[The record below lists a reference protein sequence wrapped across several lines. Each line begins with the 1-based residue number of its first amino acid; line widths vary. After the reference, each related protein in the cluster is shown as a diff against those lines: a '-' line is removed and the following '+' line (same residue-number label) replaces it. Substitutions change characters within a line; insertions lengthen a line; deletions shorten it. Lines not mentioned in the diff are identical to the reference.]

1 MLINLKKKA
10 ENLKK
15 IILLINRKKPVPL
28 SIPDLD
34 ENDIFV
40 VSKEIRENN
49 VALGNCIKKF
59 ENQISKITGSKNI
72 ILVSNGTLGLFAT
85 LISEKIHSN
94 HEILVPTL
102 NYIASTNAI
111 LACKGIPH
119 FVDSSKDDLGVD
131 FKKLDDYLKKIT
143 TIKKNFTIN
152 KKTKRT
158 IKAIMITHVFGHP
171 NNMTEAIKICKKY
184 KLKLIEDASE
194 ALGSTYK
201 NKHVGTY
208 GDYGVISFNGNKIIT
223 SGGGGAIFVKKKSD
237 FLKLKKIIDNGKKF
251 DKFNFLHESF
261 GLNLRL
267 PNLNASLGYSQ
278 ILKLKK
284 KISQRRKL
292 YKIYSKYSQ
301 KGFNIMNEPTHA
313 KSNFWLQT
321 IKLNNQ
327 KEKNYLLNFLY
338 NNKIQARSIWK
349 PNHLFSHLKKFPK
362 MNLDNSLKIYNTTI
376 NIPSS
381 LNVK

>member
-15 IILLINRKKPVPL
+15 IILSINKKKPVPL

-34 ENDIFV
+34 ENDLFV
-40 VSKEIRENN
+40 VSKEIRGNN
-49 VALGNCIKKF
+49 VALGNYIKKF
-59 ENQISKITGSKNI
+59 ENQISKITGSKNV

-85 LISEKIHSN
+85 LINEKINSD

-119 FVDSSKDDLGVD
+119 FVDSAKDDLGVD
-131 FKKLDDYLKKIT
+131 FKKLDKYLKKTT

-152 KKTKRT
+152 KKSKRI

-171 NNMTEAIKICKKY
+171 NNMIEAKKICKKY

-201 NKHVGTY
+201 NKHLGTY

-223 SGGGGAIFVKKKSD
+223 TGGGGAIFVKKNSD
-237 FLKLKKIIDNGKKF
+237 FLNLKKIIDNGKKF
-251 DKFNFLHESF
+251 EKFNFRYKCF

-292 YKIYSKYSQ
+292 YKIYSKYGQ
-301 KGFNIMNEPTHA
+301 KGFKIINEPINS
-313 KSNFWLQT
+313 KSNFWLQA

-327 KEKNYLLNFLY
+327 KEKNYLLKFLY
-338 NNKIQARSIWK
+338 KNKIEARSIWK

-362 MNLDNSLKIYNTTI
+362 MNLDNSMKIYNTTI

-381 LNVK
+381 LYVK

>member
-15 IILLINRKKPVPL
+15 IILSINKKKPVPL

-34 ENDIFV
+34 ENDLFV
-40 VSKEIRENN
+40 VSKEIRGNN
-49 VALGNCIKKF
+49 VALGNYIKKF
-59 ENQISKITGSKNI
+59 ENQISKITGSKNV

-85 LISEKIHSN
+85 LINEKINSD

-119 FVDSSKDDLGVD
+119 FVDSAKDDLGVD
-131 FKKLDDYLKKIT
+131 FKKLDKYLKKTT

-152 KKTKRT
+152 KKSKRI

-171 NNMTEAIKICKKY
+171 NNMIEAKKICKKY

-201 NKHVGTY
+201 NKHLGTY

-223 SGGGGAIFVKKKSD
+223 SGGGGAIFVKKNSD
-237 FLKLKKIIDNGKKF
+237 FLNLKKIIDNGKKF
-251 DKFNFLHESF
+251 EKFNFRYECF

-301 KGFNIMNEPTHA
+301 KGFKIINEPINS
-313 KSNFWLQT
+313 KSNFWLQA

-327 KEKNYLLNFLY
+327 KEKNYLLKFLY
-338 NNKIQARSIWK
+338 KNKIEARSIWK

-362 MNLDNSLKIYNTTI
+362 MNLDNSMKIYNTTI

-381 LNVK
+381 LYVK